1 MASNE
6 EILEVLKPLV
16 RIKGRV
22 LPLSLVYR
30 TLIKEGL
37 YSSAKRIAKALKR
50 LEISGKIKPV
60 AFGMSIELMDADI
73 EVTTA
78 KHAVEYVQSTF

>member
-1 MASNE
+1 MAGNE
-6 EILEVLKPLV
+6 EVLQRLRSLA

-22 LPLSLVYR
+22 LPLNLVYR

-37 YSSAKRIAKALKR
+37 YSSTANISKALKR

-60 AFGMSIELMDADI
+60 AFGMSIELLDVDRD
-73 EVTTA
+73 EVQTQS
-78 KHAVEYVQSTF
+78 KVEYVQSTL